1 MTAYTVA
8 EINNNIAKIN
18 FSDGTWTFVELR
30 SDMTEAELDDLV
42 LNITPPHLKTGEGTP
57 TFLSEGASRTAT
69 KITYDEPDPN
79 PAWLDARIEA
89 YGSINS
95 QLEYITENGLA
106 AWQAHVA
113 QIKADNPKS

>member
-69 KITYDEPDPN
+69 KYLQLLWLTYLVTN
-79 PAWLDARIEA
+79 LMI
-89 YGSINS
+89 
-95 QLEYITENGLA
+95 LL
-106 AWQAHVA
+106 
-113 QIKADNPKS
+113 